1 MHLRRF
7 GHGPREVLALHC
19 TIAHAGAWRGLAREM
34 EAEATFHGF
43 DLLSHGRSPDW
54 DRRGDIQ
61 DRTVEAAERLLR
73 PGMDVVGHSFGAT
86 VALRLAVTHPQLIR
100 SVTLFEPVFFAVA
113 ARDAP
118 DLLADHDRAV
128 APVFE
133 ALERGDDAQAA
144 RVFNRMWGTEDSPR
158 WPELPESTR
167 AAMTRSIH
175 VIPAADE
182 MLYRDRAGLL
192 RPGVL
197 DRATMPVLLV
207 RGSLTHP
214 VIGAINDGLA
224 RRLPEARNVVIPGA
238 GHMVPITHPAQSAVH
253 LRALFAET
261 A

>member
-1 MHLRRF
+1 
-7 GHGPREVLALHC
+7 
-19 TIAHAGAWRGLAREM
+19 M

-100 SVTLFEPVFFAVA
+100 SVTLFE
-113 ARDAP
+113 
-118 DLLADHDRAV
+118 
-128 APVFE
+128 PVFE